1 MAKKKKTERKLSQK
15 LIHKYRLVI
24 FNENTFEEKISFKLT
39 RLNVIS
45 LTALITFLLII
56 FTILLIAFTPL
67 REYIP
72 GYSSTAL
79 KEKATRLTMQVD
91 SLENV
96 VDRNNAYYQSIR
108 KVLTGEVSDIDQQ
121 SDTILNTNNISPD
134 SVDFSASQEEK
145 ELRNEVEKKDKFNLL
160 ESAVRQTQMN
170 LFPPVNGRVSAEYDV
185 DIKHY
190 AVDIVT
196 EKDTPIKATADG
208 TVIFS
213 DWTPNTGY
221 VLIIEHSFG
230 LISAYKHNAE
240 LLKSQGDLVKT
251 GEVIAIAGNTG
262 ELTTGTHLHFE
273 LWVDGYPVD
282 PRDYITFED

>member
-45 LTALITFLLII
+45 LTALMTFLLIA

-72 GYSSTAL
+72 GYSSSAL
-79 KEKATRLTMQVD
+79 IEKATRLTMQVD
-91 SLENV
+91 SLESV
-96 VDRNNAYYQSIR
+96 VDRNNAYYKSIR
-108 KVLTGEVSDIDQQ
+108 KVLTGEVGDIDQQ
-121 SDTILNTNNISPD
+121 SDTILNTNNISPEN
-134 SVDFSASQEEK
+134 VDFSASQEEK

-170 LFPPVNGRVSAEYDV
+170 LFPPVNGRISAEYDV

-230 LISAYKHNAE
+230 LISTYKHNAE

-273 LWVDGYPVD
+273 LWVDGYPVN

>member
-45 LTALITFLLII
+45 LTALMTFLLIT

-72 GYSSTAL
+72 GYSSSAL

-91 SLENV
+91 SLESV
-96 VDRNNAYYQSIR
+96 VDRNNAYYKSIR

-121 SDTILNTNNISPD
+121 SDTILNTNNISPE

-160 ESAVRQTQMN
+160 ESAVRKTQMN
-170 LFPPVNGRVSAEYDV
+170 LFPPVNGRISAEYDV

-230 LISAYKHNAE
+230 LISTYKHNAE
-240 LLKSQGDLVKT
+240 LIKSQGDLVKT

>member
-24 FNENTFEEKISFKLT
+24 LNENTFEEKISFKLT

-45 LTALITFLLII
+45 LTALSTFLLITL
-56 FTILLIAFTPL
+56 TILLIAFTPL

-72 GYSSTAL
+72 GYSSSAL

-91 SLENV
+91 SLESV
-96 VDRNNAYYQSIR
+96 VDRNNAYYKSIR

-121 SDTILNTNNISPD
+121 SDTILNTNNISPE

-145 ELRNEVEKKDKFNLL
+145 ELRDEVEKKDKFNLL

-170 LFPPVNGRVSAEYDV
+170 LFPPVNGRISAEYDV

-230 LISAYKHNAE
+230 LISTYKHNAE

>member
-24 FNENTFEEKISFKLT
+24 LNEDTFEEKLSFKLT

-45 LTALITFLLII
+45 FTTLFSILLVT

-67 REYIP
+67 KEYIP
-72 GYSSTAL
+72 GYSSIAL
-79 KEKATRLTMQVD
+79 KEKATRLTLQVD
-91 SLENV
+91 SLEGV
-96 VDRNNAYYQSIR
+96 VQRNNAYYSSIK
-108 KVLTGEVSDIDQQ
+108 KVLTGELSSIDQQ
-121 SDTILNTNNISPD
+121 TDTVLNTSNVSPKNI
-134 SVDFSASQEEK
+134 DFSASSEEQ
-145 ELRNEVEKKDKFNLL
+145 ELREEVEKKDKFNLL
-160 ESAVRQTQMN
+160 ESAVRKTELN
-170 LFPPVNGRVSAEYDV
+170 LFPPVNGRITADYDV
-185 DIKHY
+185 EIKHY

-213 DWTPNTGY
+213 EWTPSTGY

-240 LLKSQGDLVKT
+240 LLKDQGDLVKT
-251 GEVIAIAGNTG
+251 GEVVAITGNTG
-262 ELTTGTHLHFE
+262 EITTGPHLHFE
-273 LWVDGYPVD
+273 LWLDGYPVD

>member
-45 LTALITFLLII
+45 LTALMTFLLIA

-72 GYSSTAL
+72 GYSSSAL

-91 SLENV
+91 SLESV
-96 VDRNNAYYQSIR
+96 VDRNNAYYKSIR
-108 KVLTGEVSDIDQQ
+108 KVLIGEVGDIDQQ
-121 SDTILNTNNISPD
+121 SDTILNTNNISPEN
-134 SVDFSASQEEK
+134 VDFSASQEEK

-170 LFPPVNGRVSAEYDV
+170 LFPPVNGRISAEYDV

-230 LISAYKHNAE
+230 LISTYKHNAE

-273 LWVDGYPVD
+273 LWVDGYPVN